1 MELITSVRNPKV
13 LSWRSLK
20 EKKSRDELH
29 AFLIEG
35 PKMVEEALLSPFPV
49 LTVLV
54 REGYTPSFP
63 VPDTIPVYVLSES
76 VFQSVC
82 DTKTPQGIAAVA
94 GISVQALKGSLLL
107 ALDGIQDPGNM
118 GTIIRTAD
126 AAGFGGIILSPDC
139 TDVFSPKVVRATMGS
154 VFRMAFSFPGSLPDA
169 LSLYRSQGFS
179 IISSQLDG
187 DPFYSRSP
195 VPEPLIL
202 IVGNE
207 GNGVSDDV
215 KSVATHRF
223 RLPMIGGAE
232 SLNAA
237 VAAGIMMYD
246 LVNR

>member
-107 ALDGIQDPGNM
+107 ALDGIQDYPYGGCRRLRGHHSFSRLYGRFFSQSGPGNH
-118 GTIIRTAD
+118 GQ
-126 AAGFGGIILSPDC
+126 C
-139 TDVFSPKVVRATMGS
+139 
-154 VFRMAFSFPGSLPDA
+154 LPDGIQLPGFPA
-169 LSLYRSQGFS
+169 GCAVFVSEPGIFHHFFPAGWRSFLQSESGTGAPDSDYRQRRQRG
-179 IISSQLDG
+179 L
-187 DPFYSRSP
+187 R
-195 VPEPLIL
+195 
-202 IVGNE
+202 
-207 GNGVSDDV
+207 
-215 KSVATHRF
+215 
-223 RLPMIGGAE
+223 
-232 SLNAA
+232 
-237 VAAGIMMYD
+237 
-246 LVNR
+246 